1 MTTVTKESALERA
14 SIRWRRAAILEKRIV
29 RGDADGGFRWR
40 GKVAWSNKVAKADA
54 MEWVEEMCR
63 KGKLE
68 RTGVPE

>member
-1 MTTVTKESALERA
+1 MMPSGKTDSALERA
-14 SIRWRRAAILEKRIV
+14 SLRWSKAAVLERKKA
-29 RGDADGGFRWR
+29 ADGMRWR
-40 GKVAWSNKVAKADA
+40 GKVAWSNAIAHTDA